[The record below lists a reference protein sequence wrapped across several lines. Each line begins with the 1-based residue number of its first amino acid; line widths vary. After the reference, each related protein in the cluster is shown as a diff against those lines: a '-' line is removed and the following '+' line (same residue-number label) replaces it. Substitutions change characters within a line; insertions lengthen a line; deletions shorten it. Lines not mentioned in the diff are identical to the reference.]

1 MGSSLAFVL
10 FSGKEVPTVGLVPGV
25 FAVAPER
32 VELRA
37 LSRDE
42 TLGELLEDVLDASDR
57 YGVVLALRERANPR
71 RLRPG
76 TEVAFRWFTAAP
88 SELRAVDI
96 VVDAD
101 LTVRMTPSP
110 LGWTSSVMT
119 TPVVMD
125 TVWASGVIEVGSSL
139 WAAVVGS
146 EGLARVDPQ
155 AQYEFFLD
163 LSNIF
168 QWQVDF
174 DRDIRSGD
182 FYRFSYERAVRP
194 DGTMRVGHVLS
205 AELVNRGRAY
215 LAAWFDPNGD
225 GAGTY
230 YDEDGNSVRLAF
242 LLSPIALRYRI
253 SSGFTNNRFH
263 PVLRTWRAH
272 RGVDFAAATGTPV
285 RSTGN
290 GVIIERARQSTYGNT
305 ILIRHSNGWTTRYA
319 HMSRFA
325 SGKSVGS
332 RVDQGEIVG
341 YVGMTGLATGP
352 HLHYEMRVRGRPAD
366 PLANQLPAGDPVP
379 TDQWGVWEVQARA
392 RLDLLDRLEG
402 ETLAAFMRSAVLAHR
417 GRTVGALSEL
427 EVAIDVVPRDG
438 RPPLLA
444 MGARIASEGGVP
456 KQAADFRE
464 RIIRDHPYA
473 SEVPAATV
481 ELASF
486 KATTPEALTQLSADG
501 VYIVMLTG
509 DNRITADAVARQL
522 GIEGKTS
529 FLGLRDDVDTLM
541 RRSDILVHP
550 AIWEEAFGLTVVEGM
565 SSGCCV
571 LASRVGGIPELLEH
585 GSEGFLVEP
594 GNVESL
600 VEHLD
605 HVARDPAIRVG
616 FGAAARSRVL
626 HDFDLAKSVGAEL
639 DMFEA
644 AVRA

>member
-37 LSRDE
+37 LNRDE

-76 TEVAFRWFTAAP
+76 TEVAFRWFTAEP

-101 LTVRMTPSP
+101 LTVRVTPSL

-155 AQYEFFLD
+155 AQYKFFLD

-174 DRDIRSGD
+174 VRDIWPGD

-205 AELVNRGRAY
+205 AELVNRGNAY
-215 LAAWFDPNGD
+215 KGVWFDPNGD

-230 YDEDGNSVRLAF
+230 YDENGNSVRRAF
-242 LLSPIALRYRI
+242 LRSPIELSARI
-253 SSGFTNNRFH
+253 SSRFSNSRFH
-263 PVLRTWRAH
+263 PILQTWRAH
-272 RGVDFAAATGTPV
+272 RGVDYAIGTGTPV
-285 RSTGN
+285 QTTGN
-290 GVIIERARQSTYGNT
+290 GVVIERERQSTYGNT
-305 ILIRHSNGWTTRYA
+305 IVVRHSNGWSTRYA

-325 SGKSVGS
+325 TGINVGS
-332 RVDQGEIVG
+332 RVNQGDVIG

-352 HLHYEMRVRGRPAD
+352 HLHYEMRYNGTHKD
-366 PLANQLPAGDPVP
+366 PETIQLPPGDPVP
-379 TDQWGVWEVQARA
+379 VEQWDVWEAQSRA
-392 RLDLLDRLEG
+392 RLALLDRLP
-402 ETLAAFMRSAVLAHR
+402 LPLDVR
-417 GRTVGALSEL
+417 
-427 EVAIDVVPRDG
+427 VAINVLGERDA
-438 RPPLLA
+438 PDA
-444 MGARIASEGGVP
+444 GV
-456 KQAADFRE
+456 R
-464 RIIRDHPYA
+464 
-473 SEVPAATV
+473 
-481 ELASF
+481 
-486 KATTPEALTQLSADG
+486 
-501 VYIVMLTG
+501 
-509 DNRITADAVARQL
+509 
-522 GIEGKTS
+522 
-529 FLGLRDDVDTLM
+529 
-541 RRSDILVHP
+541 
-550 AIWEEAFGLTVVEGM
+550 
-565 SSGCCV
+565 
-571 LASRVGGIPELLEH
+571 
-585 GSEGFLVEP
+585 
-594 GNVESL
+594 
-600 VEHLD
+600 
-605 HVARDPAIRVG
+605 
-616 FGAAARSRVL
+616 
-626 HDFDLAKSVGAEL
+626 
-639 DMFEA
+639 
-644 AVRA
+644 